1 MGATA
6 TLSTQNLAVEPGQ
19 QVTCEVAIRN
29 SGGVVDQFSVDVVG
43 EPAAWASVEPAQVN
57 VLPGE
62 SATVTVRFAPPRSPE
77 VPAGPAP
84 FGVRVSAREDP
95 GGSVVEE
102 GTIEV
107 APFTDLAAEVV
118 PNKAQGSTGARYEV
132 AIDNLGNYPVPLTIE
147 AIDREDELRFWLQR
161 STFDLEP
168 GTTAFIRMRARPR
181 RRFLRGQP
189 IRHPFQVVVST
200 EAGQQVASDATMVQ
214 RQLLPKWLLPVL
226 AALLVLALLLLTLW
240 FTLMRPAVK
249 SAAREAAAQQANE
262 VKQAANDAKTQA
274 GQAKQNSE
282 RAMRAVGIDPAAP
295 PGSDPNRPPAGPAPQ
310 ESIDFRLAASAPI
323 TANVASFQAT
333 EEYVPPE
340 GKTLVIS
347 DLFLQNPRGDVG
359 TLRIV
364 RDVAGEQ
371 TVLTE
376 HGLANFRDLDFHW
389 LQPWRIR
396 PGEKLILTVSCQNPP
411 EPGRG
416 ACTPSASFSGHLEG

>member
-6 TLSTQNLAVEPGQ
+6 TLSTQNMAVEPGQ
-19 QVTCEVAIRN
+19 EVTCAVTIRN
-29 SGGVVDQFSVDVVG
+29 SGGVVDQFTVDVVG
-43 EPAAWASVEPAQVN
+43 EPAAWATAQPAQVN

-77 VPAGPAP
+77 VMAGPSP
-84 FGVRVSAREDP
+84 FGVRVSSREDP
-95 GGSVVEE
+95 AGSVVEE

-118 PNKAQGSTGARYEV
+118 PNKAQGSTGAKYEV
-132 AIDNLGNYPVPLTIE
+132 AVDNLGNYPVPLTLD
-147 AIDREDELRFWLQR
+147 AVDREDELRFRVQR

-200 EAGQQVASDATMVQ
+200 EDGQQVVSDATMVQ

-249 SAAREAAAQQANE
+249 SAAGEAAAQQVND
-262 VKQAANDAKTQA
+262 VKQAAAEAKTQA
-274 GQAKQNSE
+274 GQAKGNSD
-282 RAMRAVGIDPAAP
+282 RALRAVGIDPAAP
-295 PGSDPNRPPAGPAPQ
+295 PESDPNRPPTGPPPQ
-310 ESIDFRLAASAPI
+310 ESIDFRLAATAPM
-323 TANVASFQAT
+323 TANAASFQAV
-333 EEYVPPE
+333 EYVPPE
-340 GKTLVIS
+340 GRTLVIS

-396 PGEKLILTVSCQNPP
+396 PGEKLILAVSCQNPP

-416 ACTPSASFSGHLEG
+416 ACTPSASFSGHLEA